1 MRTHTA
7 IVMLLSLS
15 ILWGCS
21 NTVLVTVPPRMD
33 LVKYGTIGIV
43 EFTSNSD
50 QSISNYATQQ
60 FQERVQGAY
69 PGTPILE
76 LGSREAVLQAVGATR
91 FDVET
96 MTKIGMKYGV
106 SAIFLGDIVYSDP
119 KTDVRLTDIA
129 KLEGGVRTE
138 VRGDMSSRL
147 LDTRSGASVWSSS
160 AWARRQIGRVSVS
173 AKEGVSA
180 TMRDSNPRKDMVPT
194 LIFHLTED
202 FRPRTVR
209 QHKSE
214 GQAVK

>member
-1 MRTHTA
+1 MRQFA
-7 IVMLLSLS
+7 AFAMLLSLT

-33 LVKYGTIGIV
+33 LRNYETLGIV

-50 QSISNYATQQ
+50 PAINSYATQQ
-60 FQERVQGAY
+60 FQEHVQGAY

-76 LGSREAVLQAVGATR
+76 LGSREAVLEAVGATR
-91 FDVET
+91 FDAEA
-96 MTKIGMKYGV
+96 MTKIGKKYGV
-106 SAIFLGDIVYSDP
+106 SAVFLGDIMYSEP

-129 KLEGGVRTE
+129 RLEGGLRTE
-138 VRGDMSSRL
+138 VRGDVSGKLME
-147 LDTRSGASVWSSS
+147 TRSGASVWNSS

-180 TMRDSNPRKDMVPT
+180 AMRDSNPRRDMVPA

-202 FRPRTVR
+202 FRPRSVR
-209 QHKSE
+209 QQKE
-214 GQAVK
+214 

>member
-1 MRTHTA
+1 MRSHSA
-7 IVMLLSLS
+7 IMMLLSLS

-33 LVKYGTIGIV
+33 LVSYGTIGIV
-43 EFTSNSD
+43 DFTSNSD

-60 FQERVQGAY
+60 FQEHVQGAY

-76 LGSREAVLQAVGATR
+76 LGSREAVLEAVGATR
-91 FDVET
+91 FDPET
-96 MTKIGMKYGV
+96 ITKIGKKYSV

-119 KTDVRLTDIA
+119 KTDVRLTDIT

-138 VRGDMSSRL
+138 VRGDISGKL
-147 LDTRSGASVWSSS
+147 LDARSGASVWSSS

-180 TMRDSNPRKDMVPT
+180 SMRDSNPRKDMIPA

-202 FRPRTVR
+202 FRPRKVR
-209 QHKSE
+209 QHKAE
-214 GQAVK
+214 VQAAK

>member
-1 MRTHTA
+1 MRIHST

-33 LVKYGTIGIV
+33 LVNYGTIGIV

-50 QSISNYATQQ
+50 PSISNYATQQ
-60 FQERVQGAY
+60 FQEHVQGAY

-76 LGSREAVLQAVGATR
+76 LGSREAVLEAVGATR
-91 FDVET
+91 FDAEAI
-96 MTKIGMKYGV
+96 TKIGKKYGV

-138 VRGDMSSRL
+138 VRGDISSKL
-147 LDTRSGASVWSSS
+147 LDARSGASVWSSS
-160 AWARRQIGRVSVS
+160 AWARRQIGRVSLS
-173 AKEGVSA
+173 AEEGVSA
-180 TMRDSNPRKDMVPT
+180 SMRDSNPRKDMVPA
-194 LIFHLTED
+194 LIFHLTQD
-202 FRPRTVR
+202 FRPRKVR
-209 QHKSE
+209 QQKTE
-214 GQAVK
+214 GQAAK